1 MMNEAF
7 AGMSVTVEREGFLF
21 PDGLE
26 KRVET
31 RQYFFVLRRE
41 GKQG

>member
-1 MMNEAF
+1 MNQAF
-7 AGMSVTVEREGFLF
+7 IGMKVRVEREGFLF

-31 RQYFFVLRRE
+31 RQYFFVLRCE
-41 GKQG
+41 GEQE